1 LAQASAG
8 GHGHPSR
15 CYNFAVAEGVAKAIE
30 LEATDNCVG
39 PKEREFMSQSN
50 SSERP
55 DRRDPNAES
64 RAENQGDNH
73 GASQGRRQARSNSKD
88 ITPLL
93 KGWDY
98 EPGTIN
104 VRKVSGNDGHPKLQ
118 MRLDLGLLQMELTG
132 RPDGLKPHGCE
143 SLLEYFES
151 QLKEHELRNGT
162 ELGFH
167 LTGQQCQSLREEAV
181 MYYHRYL
188 SLFVLEDFPGVVRD
202 TDRNLRV
209 LDLCGRYAVDEQDRL
224 VLEQY
229 RPYITM
235 MNARAAASILFKE
248 KRYAE
253 AHKRVKQ
260 GIASIRAFFDRFG
273 QGKAINQSNEVR
285 VLKRFAR
292 EIRRKMPVDPLAK
305 LKADL
310 EKAVQGE
317 RYEDAAKLR
326 DQIHSKRE
334 IADASGPAE

>member
-1 LAQASAG
+1 LAYDDPTQERASMSANNPFPEHPG
-8 GHGHPSR
+8 RNEGHG
-15 CYNFAVAEGVAKAIE
+15 
-30 LEATDNCVG
+30 D
-39 PKEREFMSQSN
+39 
-50 SSERP
+50 
-55 DRRDPNAES
+55 D
-64 RAENQGDNH
+64 H
-73 GASQGRRQARSNSKD
+73 GAGRNESNRERGGEDRGRRQARSNSKD

-104 VRKVSGNDGHPKLQ
+104 VRKVSGNDGQPKLQ

-132 RPDGLKPHGCE
+132 RPDGQKPHGCE
-143 SLLEYFES
+143 SLLEYYEA
-151 QLKEHELRNGT
+151 QLKEHESRNGT

-235 MNARAAASILFKE
+235 MNTRAAASIFFKE
-248 KRYAE
+248 KRYPE
-253 AHKRVKQ
+253 ALKLVKR
-260 GIASIRAFFDRFG
+260 GLASIREFFERFG
-273 QGKAINQSNEVR
+273 QVKAMNQSNEVR

-292 EIRRKMPVDPLAK
+292 EIRRKMPVDPLAR
-305 LKADL
+305 LKSELD
-310 EKAVQGE
+310 KAINAE

-326 DQIHSKRE
+326 DE
-334 IADASGPAE
+334 IQRKTTVSGFPKLAE

>member
-1 LAQASAG
+1 MSNYDDGNAS
-8 GHGHPSR
+8 
-15 CYNFAVAEGVAKAIE
+15 
-30 LEATDNCVG
+30 
-39 PKEREFMSQSN
+39 
-50 SSERP
+50 P
-55 DRRDPNAES
+55 DRRDTGSED
-64 RAENQGDNH
+64 RGEDRGE
-73 GASQGRRQARSNSKD
+73 ASNGPARGPTRRQARSSSKD

-104 VRKVSGNDGHPKLQ
+104 VRKVSGNDGQPKLQ

-132 RPDGLKPHGCE
+132 RPDGQKPHGCE
-143 SLLEYFES
+143 SLLEYYES
-151 QLKEHELRNGT
+151 LLHEHEARNGT

-235 MNARAAASILFKE
+235 MNTRAAASILFKE
-248 KRYAE
+248 QRYAE
-253 AHKRVKQ
+253 ALKRVKE
-260 GIASIRAFFDRFG
+260 GIGSIREFFERFG
-273 QGKAINQSNEVR
+273 QVKAMSHSNEVR

-292 EIRRKMPVDPLAK
+292 EIKRKMPVDPLAR
-305 LKADL
+305 LKAELD
-310 EKAVQGE
+310 KAVTAE

-326 DQIHSKRE
+326 DEIERKNAMAESRE
-334 IADASGPAE
+334 DRD